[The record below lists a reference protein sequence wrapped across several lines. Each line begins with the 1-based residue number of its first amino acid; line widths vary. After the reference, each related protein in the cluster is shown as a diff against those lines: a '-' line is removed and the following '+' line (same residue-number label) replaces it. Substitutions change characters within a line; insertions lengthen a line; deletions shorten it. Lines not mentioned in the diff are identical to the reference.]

1 MAREIIAIDC
11 ETDPFSKGRFV
22 SPFIWGAYDGKKFQ
36 HWRKTEDFIAW
47 LSNKNV
53 IAYAHNGGKFD
64 YTYLM
69 KYVKRSRIKIIGS
82 RMAEM
87 TIGKAVLRDSFSIIP
102 VGLGAI
108 QKTKIEYSLFEKEC
122 RDDYMDSD
130 IIPYLKDDCVYLF
143 DVVQAFRKAA
153 GTQLTIASNALK
165 SSRSLGSDPGKTNF
179 RFDRQFRA
187 YYYGG
192 RTECFQGGKHEGV
205 SVVDI
210 VSSYP
215 FAMMQLHPSGDRRTQ
230 LESLEGLSDDEIGRA
245 FIEIECYSAG
255 AFPYKEIKRKG
266 TYKIDN
272 GDLDDDDYGAL
283 EFPHGKRLYRVTGWE
298 YLTAMK
304 HKLLSEIKIHTVTV
318 FENTID
324 FSPYVI
330 KWFEHKKNHPKNI
343 DPINYTIGKIMMNSL
358 YGKMGQNPA
367 TYFDYEVKD
376 PLSPVDEENG
386 WIRYSTH
393 QDFELHR
400 RSTTW
405 NWANKY
411 GVDWI
416 KRPLFFNVAT
426 GASITGF
433 ARAKL
438 LDAIH
443 TVGADRVIYCDT
455 DSLAVSGPGDL
466 PLDFGKA
473 LGQWELEG
481 KNGVGYFA
489 GKKLYGIKF
498 PDKEPKIASK
508 GCKLTYDEIERVVNG
523 EKITWESEA
532 PTFSLAK
539 GPHFIVRKIRA
550 TSPVSERKNVYVQDN
565 HAYTAER
572 GGKSEPQAP

>member
-1 MAREIIAIDC
+1 
-11 ETDPFSKGRFV
+11 
-22 SPFIWGAYDGKKFQ
+22 
-36 HWRKTEDFIAW
+36 
-47 LSNKNV
+47 
-53 IAYAHNGGKFD
+53 
-64 YTYLM
+64 
-69 KYVKRSRIKIIGS
+69 
-82 RMAEM
+82 
-87 TIGKAVLRDSFSIIP
+87 
-102 VGLGAI
+102 
-108 QKTKIEYSLFEKEC
+108 
-122 RDDYMDSD
+122 
-130 IIPYLKDDCVYLF
+130 
-143 DVVQAFRKAA
+143 
-153 GTQLTIASNALK
+153 
-165 SSRSLGSDPGKTNF
+165 
-179 RFDRQFRA
+179 
-187 YYYGG
+187 
-192 RTECFQGGKHEGV
+192 
-205 SVVDI
+205 
-210 VSSYP
+210 
-215 FAMMQLHPSGDRRTQ
+215 
-230 LESLEGLSDDEIGRA
+230 
-245 FIEIECYSAG
+245 
-255 AFPYKEIKRKG
+255 
-266 TYKIDN
+266 
-272 GDLDDDDYGAL
+272 
-283 EFPHGKRLYRVTGWE
+283 
-298 YLTAMK
+298 MK